1 MLPITDLNMPGTI
14 PEAIPGGAWEATR
27 EDRPTLVLLHVFG
40 LSRREWIEASVALAP
55 QFRVLSIDTP
65 GFGEAREIPGYSV
78 AEMADSV
85 EQTLAA
91 LHLPRFVLVGHSMTG
106 KVAAVVASRQPA
118 GLEKLVLLTPSP
130 LSPEPIAP
138 ADRETM
144 LGQAIP
150 TRADAEEYLRANSC
164 LPIPPEVFT
173 RSVEDRLRANPAA
186 WRAWLEA
193 GSYEDWTDRVPSLDL
208 PTLVIA
214 AERDKSLGPD
224 VQRELTLP
232 RFPNG
237 RLDVVAKCGHLVPL
251 EAPARLAELIGSFAG
266 V

>member
-1 MLPITDLNMPGTI
+1 MLPITELDLPGTI
-14 PEAIPGGAWEATR
+14 SGTISGAAGDATR
-27 EDRPTLVLLHVFG
+27 GARPALVLLHVFG
-40 LSRREWIEASVALAP
+40 LSRREWIETSVALAP
-55 QFRVLSIDTP
+55 QFRIISIDTP
-65 GFGEAREIPGYSV
+65 GFGEASDVPGYSV
-78 AEMADSV
+78 AQMADSV

-130 LSPEPIAP
+130 LSPEPMAP
-138 ADRETM
+138 ADRATM
-144 LGQAIP
+144 LGQAVP
-150 TRADAEEYLRANSC
+150 TRADAEEYVRANSC
-164 LPIPPEVFT
+164 LPIPPEVFA

-186 WRAWLEA
+186 WRAWLEG
-193 GSYEDWTDRVPSLDL
+193 GSHEDWTSRVPSLAL

-214 AERDKSLGPD
+214 AEGDKSLGPD

-237 RLDVVAKCGHLVPL
+237 RLEVVEKCGHLVPL
-251 EAPARLAELIGSFAG
+251 EAAGRLAELIGHFAG
-266 V
+266 A